1 MKYLPLLLLA
11 VAACAEHHDLSQ
23 CKGPYLSLG
32 PPAPPPV
39 AATPPAPSPLAPPPA
54 AQKQT
59 MVTK

>member
-1 MKYLPLLLLA
+1 MKYLPLLLLFA

-39 AATPPAPSPLAPPPA
+39 AATPPAPPPLAPTA
-54 AQKQT
+54 VQKQT
-59 MVTK
+59 MVNK

>member
-1 MKYLPLLLLA
+1 MKYLPLLLLLA

-39 AATPPAPSPLAPPPA
+39 AATPPAPPPLAPTA
-54 AQKQT
+54 AQRQT
-59 MVTK
+59 VVTK